1 LNLRSADRE
10 ARVLNT
16 LAAGRHLAARLL
28 AAQLG
33 VALVA
38 GALFLLKGR
47 HAAMAAAA
55 GAVLVALGTALMA
68 SRALTRGR
76 PDVVLMRV
84 LTGMLLKWFVVLGG
98 LYVVLVIW
106 HLPPLPTIVGLV
118 AALAVNLM
126 ALKFKEQ

>member
-1 LNLRSADRE
+1 M
-10 ARVLNT
+10 LNT

-28 AAQLG
+28 AAQLV

-38 GALFLLKGR
+38 GALFWLQGR
-47 HAAMAAAA
+47 HAAMGAAA

-84 LTGMLLKWFVVLGG
+84 LTGMLLKWLVVLGG